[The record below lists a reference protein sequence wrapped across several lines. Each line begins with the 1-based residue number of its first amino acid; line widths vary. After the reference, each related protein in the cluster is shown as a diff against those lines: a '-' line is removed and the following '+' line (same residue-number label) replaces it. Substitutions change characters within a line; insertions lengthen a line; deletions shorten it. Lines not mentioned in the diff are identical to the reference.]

1 MSKRT
6 ENFFVNFRLFNKLTD
21 SYMISGG
28 KRMKELQL
36 NKKLMLLFAVG
47 LTVLNW
53 LVLLSPGRSIVPLVV
68 TGGVTLWFSGFI

>member
-1 MSKRT
+1 
-6 ENFFVNFRLFNKLTD
+6 
-21 SYMISGG
+21 
-28 KRMKELQL
+28 MKELQL